1 MNFNNIISLI
11 KFYFIFNIN
20 LKSKYKVYNYLENPI
35 YIIQLKL
42 NYLVNIIFK
51 FILKLNI
58 NYLIFFII

>member
-1 MNFNNIISLI
+1 MNLIKIYVIIIIYFVFYRIFNNIISLF

-42 NYLVNIIFK
+42 NYLSN
-51 FILKLNI
+51 
-58 NYLIFFII
+58 LI